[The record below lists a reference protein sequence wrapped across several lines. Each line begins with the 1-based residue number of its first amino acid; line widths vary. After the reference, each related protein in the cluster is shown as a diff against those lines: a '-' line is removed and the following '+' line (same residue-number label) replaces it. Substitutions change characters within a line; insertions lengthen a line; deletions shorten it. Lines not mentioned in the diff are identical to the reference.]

1 MSGTQLAPLRWR
13 PWPHQWRA
21 VLRAPVTVAL
31 APLAWALA
39 AVNTAVRR
47 PSLAVG
53 ATVLLVCLPSDV
65 QDVSTSGHITAADVA
80 AGAMIVLVAIRLCT
94 GDRVATRRGWLPYAA
109 AVTSFAIATITATDV
124 GASAR
129 GFVRYTELFVLVPVA
144 AALAIRDRR
153 DVFVVAGAIVTTTAF
168 EGAVGVYQAL
178 TGTGASYAGRYVR
191 AVGTFGAEQVLAMGA
206 LIGYGLLVT
215 LALGLAVR
223 GRARVALLALSG
235 LLTVPLALSLSR
247 GAWIATACAV
257 FVMLVVFSR
266 RIAVAVAGT
275 AVVVVVVVVLSLGG
289 GASGPAFGERLT
301 SIVSSGSEPD
311 RSVRDRYALWATAVD
326 MWADHPVFGVG
337 MKDFVEYRDS
347 YAPMGLSA
355 GSDVD
360 DPRAGYRREPLLSA
374 HNQYLMVL
382 SEQGTVGILAFGGLL
397 ATLTVGAVR
406 RRRREADAD
415 AGPTGGLT
423 RFFDLAAPGL
433 MMWTLIDF
441 TYGDVGAGPTGVLL
455 GILLGIVARR
465 AVIIPAAGRA
475 QSWP

>member
-1 MSGTQLAPLRWR
+1 VTQSAPLRWR
-13 PWPHQWRA
+13 PWPHTWRA
-21 VLRAPVTVAL
+21 ILRAPVTVAL

-39 AVNTAVRR
+39 VVNTAVKR

-65 QDVSTSGHITAADVA
+65 QDVSTSGHITSADVA
-80 AGAMIVLVAIRLCT
+80 AGGVIVLIAIRLFA
-94 GDRVATRRGWLPYAA
+94 GDRVATPRGWLPYAA
-109 AVTSFAIATITATDV
+109 AVASFALATITATDV

-144 AALAIRDRR
+144 TALAIRDRR
-153 DVFVVAGAIVTTTAF
+153 DVFIVAGAIVATTGF
-168 EGAVGVYQAL
+168 EGAVGVYQTL

-257 FVMLVVFSR
+257 FLMLVVFSWR
-266 RIAVAVAGT
+266 VAVAVAGT
-275 AVVVVVVVVLSLGG
+275 AVVAVLVLSLGG
-289 GASGPAFGERLT
+289 GASGPAFGERVT

-311 RSVRDRYALWATAVD
+311 RSVRDRYALWSTAVD

-360 DPRAGYRREPLLSA
+360 DPAAGYRKEPLLSA

-397 ATLTVGAVR
+397 ATLAVGAVR
-406 RRRREADAD
+406 RRRPEN
-415 AGPTGGLT
+415 PVP
-423 RFFDLAAPGL
+423 RFFDLVAPAL
-433 MMWTLIDF
+433 MLWTLIDF

-455 GILLGIVARR
+455 GILLGLVARR
-465 AVIIPAAGRA
+465 AVIVPVAGQDATGRGE
-475 QSWP
+475 S